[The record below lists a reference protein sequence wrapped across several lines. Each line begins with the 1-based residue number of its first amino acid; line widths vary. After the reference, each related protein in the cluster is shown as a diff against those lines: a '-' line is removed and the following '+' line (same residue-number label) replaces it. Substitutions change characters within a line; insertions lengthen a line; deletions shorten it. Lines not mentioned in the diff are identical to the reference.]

1 MNFGPIVKVK
11 SLALTK
17 DLPDLLYPSSGD
29 PSVPDDP
36 YKRILTD
43 IVRIL
48 EPVIH
53 TFPKGYSLLFV
64 KEAMEAFT
72 TYADEVY
79 SQSRKEATGLHV
91 GYYFHDPDD
100 PEVKVAVPV
109 TFIEAHGDA
118 TTVTCEMSY
127 EETGAA
133 SLYCEE
139 HHLRILVWIHSH
151 PGFGVFYSL
160 TDGKT
165 LRTQFNAEQHAGVV
179 VDNLH
184 GLYLAYK
191 IIDDRQETLPIL
203 GFSLTECRRDG
214 VLKTFE
220 YREQS
225 SAKKMPPLDMGKVG
239 GTDQPEGKGAP
250 IPPEVAPVSVEPAA
264 PEALLHRLDAIETL
278 LTEIKALLIARMAE
292 KSGKGGQEEV
302 VNPVPKEPPSRPPYL
317 WLLLFV
323 VLTFCYSSTMTFFL
337 FRFL

>member
-1 MNFGPIVKVK
+1 MDFGPVVKVQ

-29 PSVPDDP
+29 PSVPDDSF
-36 YKRILTD
+36 KRILTD

-64 KEAMEAFT
+64 KEAMDAFT

-91 GYYFHDPDD
+91 GYFFHDPDD
-100 PEVKVAVPV
+100 PEIKVAVPV
-109 TFIEAHGDA
+109 CFIEARGNA
-118 TTVTCEMSY
+118 TTVTCEISY
-127 EETGAA
+127 EEIGEV
-133 SLYCEE
+133 SRYCED
-139 HHLRILVWIHSH
+139 HHLDILVWSHSH

-160 TDGKT
+160 TDCTT
-165 LRTQFNAEQHAGVV
+165 LRTQFNADQHAGVV

-184 GLYLAYK
+184 GLFLAYK
-191 IIDDRQETLPIL
+191 IFDGRQETLPIL

-214 VLKTFE
+214 VLRTFE
-220 YREQS
+220 YREQP
-225 SAKKMPPLDMGKVG
+225 SAKKRPSLDMGTVG
-239 GTDQPEGKGAP
+239 GTGRPRDNGGP
-250 IPPEVAPVSVEPAA
+250 IPSEVAPVPVEPAA
-264 PEALLHRLDAIETL
+264 PEAILHRLDAIETL
-278 LTEIKALLIARMAE
+278 LTEIKALLIARIAE
-292 KSGKGGQEEV
+292 KSGKGSREEV

-323 VLTFCYSSTMTFFL
+323 ALTFCYSSTMTFFI